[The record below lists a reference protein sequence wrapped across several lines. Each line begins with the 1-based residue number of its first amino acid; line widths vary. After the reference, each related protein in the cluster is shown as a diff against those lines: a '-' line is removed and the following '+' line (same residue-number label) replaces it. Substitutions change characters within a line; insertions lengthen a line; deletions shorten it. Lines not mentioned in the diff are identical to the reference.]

1 MKMNLLRKFRDVRLY
16 EYNGVYIIKNKE
28 VTEIRTST
36 MKAFALFWALADN
49 VPETDLLYKI
59 ANS

>member
-1 MKMNLLRKFRDVRLY
+1 MNLLRKFLDVRIY
-16 EYNGVYIIKNKE
+16 EHNGVYIIKNKE
-28 VTEIRTST
+28 VSETRTST

>member
-1 MKMNLLRKFRDVRLY
+1 MNLLKTVRGTSIWQR
-16 EYNGVYIIKNKE
+16 ENGEYIIQNNSVWE
-28 VTEIRTST
+28 TRTST
-36 MKAFALFWALADN
+36 MQAFALFWALADN